1 MLAIPEI
8 IRVNNDRDHYDM
20 LAYAHPQYDPA
31 HQQYL
36 LAGGDAH
43 GDGSR
48 GEDDGGDEDGH
59 LATKLVSEESSDE

>member
-1 MLAIPEI
+1 
-8 IRVNNDRDHYDM
+8 M

-36 LAGGDAH
+36 LACGDAH

-59 LATKLVSEESSDE
+59 LATKLVGEESSDE